1 MGGRGGHARLR
12 HPARRNDGSDGHP
25 IRRALYRCAEVLNEH
40 ARRPQ
45 AGVCAPARI
54 PLAIARTS
62 ANVAATVC
70 SRPRPA
76 HSRDNAIPAANECF
90 LPWWINSLPAAAL
103 SPIQQFQGRGSGPEF
118 VEQAQVE
125 RHQPALRDLAASDEE
140 HRDGLPGPQLAVA
153 LQLGSAR
160 CTACSSS
167 AKMAP
172 GSTRKV
178 ALAWARR
185 AAK

>member
-1 MGGRGGHARLR
+1 MHAYAIQPGGMTA
-12 HPARRNDGSDGHP
+12 AMDTA
-25 IRRALYRCAEVLNEH
+25 IRRPLYRCAEVLNEH

-45 AGVCAPARI
+45 GGVCAPARI

-62 ANVAATVC
+62 ANIAATVC

-76 HSRDNAIPAANECF
+76 HSRDNAIPAANELF
-90 LPWWINSLPAAAL
+90 SAMVDQLSAGGRAIPHPAV
-103 SPIQQFQGRGSGPEF
+103 SKEGGSGPEF
-118 VEQAQVE
+118 VEQALVE
-125 RHQPALRDLAASDEE
+125 RHQPALRDLAAGDEE
-140 HRDGLPGPQLAVA
+140 HPDGLPGPQLAVA
-153 LQLGSAR
+153 LQLGSAS
-160 CTACSSS
+160 CTACWSS

-178 ALAWARR
+178 TLAWARR